1 MASLVIEAQPRA
13 VKGRTKVKKLR
24 REGWVPAV
32 IYGQEMTPVLAQVP
46 EKELERV
53 LHSGGRTQLV
63 QVTVQGDG
71 THNVLIREVQ
81 RDPVRHVPL
90 HVDFYAVS
98 MREKQE
104 VEVPVVGVGEPE
116 GLGGDVMVLQVLDT
130 VLVEALPA
138 DIPAQIEVDLSLL
151 KPGEK
156 DVITVADLPK
166 IPGVEYLEDAD
177 AAVFSLSM
185 TAAAEAAAAEE
196 EGLEEAPV
204 EGEPEII
211 ARGKEEEEDEE

>member
-1 MASLVIEAQPRA
+1 MAELVIEARPRT
-13 VKGRTKVKKLR
+13 VKGRSKVKKLR
-24 REGWVPAV
+24 REGWIPAV
-32 IYGQEMTPVLAQVP
+32 IYGQEMEPTLAQVP
-46 EKELERV
+46 ERDLERV

-63 QVTVQGDG
+63 QVAIQGDG

-81 RDPVRHVPL
+81 RDPIRHTPL

-104 VEVPVVGVGEPE
+104 IEIPVVGVGEPE
-116 GLGGDVMVLQVLDT
+116 ALGADVMVLQVLDT

-138 DIPAQIEVDLSLL
+138 DIPAQIEVDLTLL

-156 DVITVADLPK
+156 DVITVADLPQL
-166 IPGVEYLEDAD
+166 PGVEYREEAD

-196 EGLEEAPV
+196 AAAEEVA
-204 EGEPEII
+204 EGEPEVV
-211 ARGKEEEEDEE
+211 AKGKEEEEEE